1 MTSSLLKDVA
11 AGDDDDDDD
20 VGILLMLS
28 LLFLKLAGLEWD
40 DYK

>member
-28 LLFLKLAGLEWD
+28 LLFHKLAGLEWD